1 MTDSAVV
8 EGHVKLRDGKK
19 VPRSRR
25 PFGTG
30 GPDRRPP
37 RPAGGGAS
45 PLSPPPALPNPVLF
59 ASRCSGRVGGWC
71 CASPPR
77 WQVRAGRRRGGPGV
91 PLPSLP
97 PPPADGWGG
106 LVWGLRGSPR
116 ALSAAGDH
124 RGPPLLLFFLFLGD
138 THTRTNYGLSWQ
150 PARRPEIARRVPK

>member
-1 MTDSAVV
+1 M

-77 WQVRAGRRRGGPGV
+77 WQVRAGRRRGAPGCRC
-91 PLPSLP
+91 PPSLFRP
-97 PPPADGWGG
+97 TTGWGTRCG
-106 LVWGLRGSPR
+106 VCGAPLEPCRLRET
-116 ALSAAGDH
+116 SAAL
-124 RGPPLLLFFLFLGD
+124 RRCSFSFFWG
-138 THTRTNYGLSWQ
+138 THAHTQITGSAGSQ
-150 PARRPEIARRVPK
+150 PGGQK